1 MGLDLNKIIN
11 ESVSEM
17 KDQTTD
23 TDNTD
28 IETLTEGTDVNT
40 DIDTQTTN
48 VDAEANV
55 NSACLASAI
64 SAGLGA
70 MTFRNKLSRLNEG
83 LSEKAKQRLKTAGK
97 VGAGLAAAGAA
108 GAGLYNKFKGND
120 DGDDGHEVE
129 KLAPRNTEA
138 LKREGTGSMYK
149 RVANISKAG
158 QDNDAQGS
166 AAKVAASQSDAQAAE
181 NASQGKS
188 TSKNFWSRAPKK
200 VASSFIAKGR

>member
-83 LSEKAKQRLKTAGK
+83 LSEKAKQRLKTGAK
-97 VGAGLAAAGAA
+97 IGAGLAAAGAA

-120 DGDDGHEVE
+120 DDG
-129 KLAPRNTEA
+129 
-138 LKREGTGSMYK
+138 
-149 RVANISKAG
+149 
-158 QDNDAQGS
+158 DNDSQRNPVI
-166 AAKVAASQSDAQAAE
+166 AARGQSDAEADN
-181 NASQGKS
+181 NAHPSADVARR
-188 TSKNFWSRAPKK
+188 TASKNSGSIQNDKSFLGTVKQTAKK
-200 VASSFIAKGR
+200 FINRPLPAGTKQQ

>member
-28 IETLTEGTDVNT
+28 IEILNEGTDMNT

-48 VDAEANV
+48 IDAEANV

-83 LSEKAKQRLKTAGK
+83 LSEKAKQRLKTGAK
-97 VGAGLAAAGAA
+97 VGAGLAAAGAV

-120 DGDDGHEVE
+120 DGDNDSQ
-129 KLAPRNTEA
+129 RNP
-138 LKREGTGSMYK
+138 
-149 RVANISKAG
+149 VI
-158 QDNDAQGS
+158 
-166 AAKVAASQSDAQAAE
+166 AARGQSDAEADN
-181 NASQGKS
+181 NAHPSADVARR
-188 TSKNFWSRAPKK
+188 TASKNSG
-200 VASSFIAKGR
+200 SIQKGKPSLLGRVLNYNLPAGTKQQ